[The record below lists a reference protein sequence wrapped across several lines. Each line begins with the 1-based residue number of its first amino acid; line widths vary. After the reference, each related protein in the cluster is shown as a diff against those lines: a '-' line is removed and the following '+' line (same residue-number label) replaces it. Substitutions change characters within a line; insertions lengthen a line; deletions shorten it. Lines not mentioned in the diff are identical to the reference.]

1 MQARYGRMVLY
12 DPCGFNLCYT
22 LRRSGS
28 KIPARPRREGTMVGV
43 NEINSHPA
51 LGPLIKGVEN
61 DFNSP
66 VNGFE

>member
-22 LRRSGS
+22 LRQSGS

-43 NEINSHPA
+43 SEINSTRPLA
-51 LGPLIKGVEN
+51 LSSRGLRMTLILL
-61 DFNSP
+61 
-66 VNGFE
+66 